1 MPQRTA
7 VIGIAGAGKTT
18 LASRLAQ
25 RLGIPHV
32 ELDALHW
39 GPNWT
44 PVSLELF
51 RERVSRA
58 LSGDAWT
65 ADGNYSRVRDI
76 VWGRADTVVWLD
88 YSLPLVVGRATRR
101 TLKRILTREE
111 LWDGNRERF
120 WAAFFGRDSIIWW
133 ALSTYRRKKREFPAQ
148 FCRTEYAHLRVVHLT
163 SPNAARRWLDGLP
176 GGE

>member
-1 MPQRTA
+1 M
-7 VIGIAGAGKTT
+7 
-18 LASRLAQ
+18 
-25 RLGIPHV
+25 
-32 ELDALHW
+32 
-39 GPNWT
+39 
-44 PVSLELF
+44 
-51 RERVSRA
+51 
-58 LSGDAWT
+58 
-65 ADGNYSRVRDI
+65 
-76 VWGRADTVVWLD
+76 
-88 YSLPLVVGRATRR
+88 GRATRR